1 MKVQLITTLVAAPLL
16 ALSSMA
22 YAADPVLLTN
32 SQLDSITASEGDKG
46 HDHGHHHHHHP
57 GIDFASITQINQ
69 SDVTIVQVGG
79 NNEAFVISGNFASI
93 DQH

>member
-32 SQLDSITASEGDKG
+32 SQLDSITAAEGDKG
-46 HDHGHHHHHHP
+46 HDHGHHHH
-57 GIDFASITQINQ
+57 GINFASITQINQ

-79 NNEAFVISGNFASI
+79 NNQAFVISGNFASI
-93 DQH
+93 VQH